1 MTVKGYDIL
10 SDYQNYDTG
19 FQPMQSRATRPQ
31 ANGSNGYQMAS
42 QGLQAA
48 GGASAA
54 LPWVS
59 AGLSAAGLLSSLY
72 GGYKAQESAEKNY
85 RDQMREFERQKAIE
99 EEDRQRRIKEEA
111 LKSQMAVSQFGSEQ
125 DQNRMAQYS
134 PYYRSI
140 GR

>member
-1 MTVKGYDIL
+1 MGAGYDIL
-10 SDYQNYDTG
+10 SDYQNYDPS

-31 ANGSNGYQMAS
+31 ANGSSGYQGAG

-54 LPWVS
+54 TPWVS

-85 RDQMREFERQKAIE
+85 RDQMREFERQKAID
-99 EEDRQRRIKEEA
+99 EEDRKRKIAAEA
-111 LKSQMAVSQFGSEQ
+111 LSQQMAVSNFGSDQ
-125 DQNRMAQYS
+125 DQNRMAQYA
-134 PYYRSI
+134 PYYARI